1 MAYIYLASCM
11 QMTLY
16 FYLNHPR
23 VSKLFL
29 CRLED
34 FCNNWN
40 LIVNINKTK
49 IIIFNKAGRVLKGYN
64 FTYGNHVNEYKYLGI
79 YFRSSGIF
87 TQCIKYLCNKA
98 LKAIFC
104 IKKALI
110 SDCMNTGLYVTLYN
124 HCVKPILLY
133 GSEVWSI
140 DFLINKPGLT
150 QMENRYDLFIP
161 EKTQLK
167 FLKNVMGVHKYS
179 VNDAVRADFGIF
191 PLAVSGLQASA
202 NFWMHL
208 VNSNMS
214 YLAYQAYQDSMNC
227 PKGFARKFKTFLHN
241 INFSHL
247 WDYQNTFSKKRF
259 LHSVIKKL
267 KNSYINFWKEKIH
280 DDSKISLKETS

>member
-1 MAYIYLASCM
+1 M
-11 QMTLY
+11 
-16 FYLNHPR
+16 
-23 VSKLFL
+23 
-29 CRLED
+29 LE
-34 FCNNWN
+34 
-40 LIVNINKTK
+40 
-49 IIIFNKAGRVLKGYN
+49 
-64 FTYGNHVNEYKYLGI
+64 HVNEYKYLGI

-87 TQCIKYLCNKA
+87 TQGIKYLCNKA

-110 SDCMNTGLYVTLYN
+110 SACVNTGLYVTLYN

-191 PLAVSGLQASA
+191 PLAISGLQASA
-202 NFWMHL
+202 NFWVHL
-208 VNSNMS
+208 
-214 YLAYQAYQDSMNC
+214 
-227 PKGFARKFKTFLHN
+227 KKFKHEF
-241 INFSHL
+241 FSP
-247 WDYQNTFSKKRF
+247 S
-259 LHSVIKKL
+259 S
-267 KNSYINFWKEKIH
+267 
-280 DDSKISLKETS
+280 ISRQHELS